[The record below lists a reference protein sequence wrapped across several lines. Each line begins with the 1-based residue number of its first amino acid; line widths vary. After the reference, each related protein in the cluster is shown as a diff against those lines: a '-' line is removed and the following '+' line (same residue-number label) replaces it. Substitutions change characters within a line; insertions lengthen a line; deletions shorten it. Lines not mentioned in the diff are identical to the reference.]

1 VLLAIDVGNTQTHIG
16 IFQGDELSRQW
27 RASTDPR
34 RTGDEHAL
42 MVDQFL
48 SMDGLSFG
56 DVTGVCICSV
66 VPRTTQEMAEMT
78 HRYFRMP
85 PLIVAPGIKTGI
97 AVKIDN
103 PREVGAD
110 RVANAVAAHSMFP
123 GEPVIVV
130 DFGTA
135 TTLDVVSAAGDYLGG
150 SIAPGIDTAASG
162 LYEATAQIRRV
173 ELKAPPAAIGRN
185 TSAAVQSGLVYG
197 TAGLVDGLV
206 DRAVKELGGHARVIA
221 TGGLARAIV
230 EHTITIERIEPT
242 LTLVGLRLI
251 YQRNNDEDAD

>member
-1 VLLAIDVGNTQTHIG
+1 MLLAIDVGNTQTHVG
-16 IFQGDELSRQW
+16 VFQEGELSRQW
-27 RASTDPR
+27 RASTDTS
-34 RTGDEHAL
+34 RTGDELAL
-42 MVDQFL
+42 MLDQFL
-48 SMDGLSFG
+48 SMDGLSFQ
-56 DVTGVCICSV
+56 DVDGVCICSV
-66 VPRTTQEMAEMT
+66 VPRATQELVEMT
-78 HRYFRMP
+78 RRYLHFDP
-85 PLIVAPGIKTGI
+85 IVVQPGIKTGVAI
-97 AVKIDN
+97 KIDN

-135 TTLDVVSAAGDYLGG
+135 TTLDVVSSDGEYLGG

-173 ELKAPPAAIGRN
+173 ELRAPPTAIGRN

-206 DRAVKELGGHARVIA
+206 ERSLKELGGHARVIA

-230 EHTITIERIEPT
+230 EHTHTIERIEPT

-251 YQRNNDEDAD
+251 FERNDEEED

>member
-1 VLLAIDVGNTQTHIG
+1 MLLAIDVGNTQTHVG
-16 IFQGDELSRQW
+16 VFDGPELDRQW
-27 RASTDPR
+27 RASTVTS

-42 MVDQFL
+42 MLDQFL
-48 SMDGLSFG
+48 SMEDLSFA
-56 DVTGVCICSV
+56 DVTGICICSV
-66 VPRTTQEMAEMT
+66 VPRTTQELAEMT
-78 HRYFRMP
+78 NRYFP
-85 PLIVAPGIKTGI
+85 FPAVIVQPGIKTGI

-110 RVANAVAAHSMFP
+110 RVANAVAAHDLFP

-135 TTLDVVSAAGDYLGG
+135 TTLDVVSADGEYLGG
-150 SIAPGIDTAASG
+150 AIAPGIDTAAAG
-162 LYEATAQIRRV
+162 LYDATAQIRRV
-173 ELKAPPAAIGRN
+173 ELKAPPTAIGRN

-206 DRAVKELGGHARVIA
+206 ERSQKELGGHARVIA

-230 EHTITIERIEPT
+230 EHTHSIERIEPT

-251 YQRNNDEDAD
+251 YERNHDEGAE